1 MIIGKQGTHI
11 KWMKRNSRCSIE
23 VDRDA
28 QTVTV
33 VGQPADVEVAKKLIG
48 ETLEKA
54 QNKGAGGAR
63 AAPGNAEHSGDE
75 EMAPASETTVAEAGE
90 LAQDA

>member
-23 VDRDA
+23 VNREA
-28 QTVTV
+28 ETVTI
-33 VGQPADVEVAKKLIG
+33 VGQPADVEIAKRLVA

-54 QNKGAGGAR
+54 QRRTPGEHSNKQT
-63 AAPGNAEHSGDE
+63 SGDE
-75 EMAPASETTVAEAGE
+75 EMAPAPPELTAEEAEAGE
-90 LAQDA
+90 LSA

>member
-23 VDRDA
+23 VNREA
-28 QTVTV
+28 ETVTI
-33 VGQPADVEVAKKLIG
+33 VGQPADVEIAKKLVA

-54 QNKGAGGAR
+54 QRRVPGEHSNKQT
-63 AAPGNAEHSGDE
+63 SGDE
-75 EMAPASETTVAEAGE
+75 EMAPAAAAPELTAEEAEAGE
-90 LAQDA
+90 LSA